1 MSSPTPSPVL
11 SERLRSALEE
21 LEVDPG
27 ALTAR
32 VLDTT
37 VTASTL
43 PELRHA
49 LAYKIYEVLHAGM
62 TLGDEP
68 ALRTLR
74 DRRYERLLSDAV
86 AHHDTLVEASVT
98 EAATSADNAR
108 RIATIDGVRTLVDA
122 PAPADAQ
129 VARRADRDRF
139 LLRYPSRRP
148 ALSPG
153 FFLVDGSRGRPRT
166 TRLRR
171 YYLHIE
177 DAAAAPQAWGQLLTV
192 LEGGA
197 TRYRAKISS
206 NPLYYPRR
214 DAIVVYLDDDDAAL
228 FDAAGI
234 AAVLTGLGR
243 TTSVFAR
250 ELAPGVSSAEEPSD
264 SRPGMAR
271 MSFGQHRSHAV
282 AEGLMDH
289 ALHPAGPTA
298 EAAVCSALAQ
308 ANIVPHA
315 PWMNG
320 DGR

>member
-1 MSSPTPSPVL
+1 M
-11 SERLRSALEE
+11 E
-21 LEVDPG
+21 LQVDPD

-49 LAYKIYEVLHAGM
+49 LADKIYSVLHAGM
-62 TLGDEP
+62 TLRDEP

-74 DRRYERLLSDAV
+74 DRQYERLLSDAV
-86 AHHDTLVEASVT
+86 PHRDTMVEASVT
-98 EAATSADNAR
+98 EGATNAADAR
-108 RIATIDGVRTLVDA
+108 RIATIDGVRTFVDA
-122 PAPADAQ
+122 LAPTDAH
-129 VARRADRDRF
+129 VTVRADRDRA

-177 DAAAAPQAWGQLLTV
+177 DAAAAPRAWGQLLAL
-192 LEGGA
+192 LEDGA
-197 TRYRAKISS
+197 ARYRAKISS

-214 DAIVVYLDDDDAAL
+214 DAIVVYLDDDDAAP
-228 FDAAGI
+228 FDAAGV

-243 TTSVFAR
+243 TTSVFTR
-250 ELAPGVSSAEEPSD
+250 ELAPGVSTAEEPSD

-271 MSFGQHRSHAV
+271 KSFGQHRAHAV
-282 AEGLMDH
+282 AEGLVDH

>member
-122 PAPADAQ
+122 PT
-129 VARRADRDRF
+129 
-139 LLRYPSRRP
+139 RP
-148 ALSPG
+148 THRWH
-153 FFLVDGSRGRPRT
+153 D
-166 TRLRR
+166 
-171 YYLHIE
+171 
-177 DAAAAPQAWGQLLTV
+177 
-192 LEGGA
+192 
-197 TRYRAKISS
+197 
-206 NPLYYPRR
+206 
-214 DAIVVYLDDDDAAL
+214 
-228 FDAAGI
+228 
-234 AAVLTGLGR
+234 VLTGTG
-243 TTSVFAR
+243 SCCAIP
-250 ELAPGVSSAEEPSD
+250 LAAPRFLRD
-264 SRPGMAR
+264 S
-271 MSFGQHRSHAV
+271 FWWTV
-282 AEGLMDH
+282 
-289 ALHPAGPTA
+289 PAGAP
-298 EAAVCSALAQ
+298 EPLVCAATTFTSRTQQQPRRHGGNC
-308 ANIVPHA
+308 
-315 PWMNG
+315 
-320 DGR
+320 